1 MDTKRTVGLMYWVT
15 NILYFSLLKPCVAK
29 AATDVS
35 ALKGIAILKIIITY
49 LRKDDSDNIFT
60 IDPEDIIYTI
70 IIINEDIKVI
80 FKADPITICII
91 ALSIWGFNWLTKRI
105 TPVSNPILA
114 ITSEISM
121 IALAKE

>member
-1 MDTKRTVGLMYWVT
+1 MDTKRTVGLINWVT
-15 NILYFSLLKPCVAK
+15 NILYLSLLNPCVAK

-60 IDPEDIIYTI
+60 IDHEEITNTI

-80 FKADPITICII
+80 FKADPITFFIFT
-91 ALSIWGFNWLTKRI
+91 LST
-105 TPVSNPILA
+105 
-114 ITSEISM
+114 
-121 IALAKE
+121 

>member
-1 MDTKRTVGLMYWVT
+1 MANRRTVGLINWVT

-60 IDPEDIIYTI
+60 IDPEEITNAI

-80 FKADPITICII
+80 FKAVGIE
-91 ALSIWGFNWLTKRI
+91 
-105 TPVSNPILA
+105 IL
-114 ITSEISM
+114 ERF
-121 IALAKE
+121 